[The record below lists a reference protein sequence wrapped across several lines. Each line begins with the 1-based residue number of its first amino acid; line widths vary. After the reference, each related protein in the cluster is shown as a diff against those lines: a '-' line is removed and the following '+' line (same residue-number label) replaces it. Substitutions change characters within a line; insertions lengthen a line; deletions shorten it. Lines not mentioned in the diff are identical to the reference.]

1 MSIRTKILIPMLAF
15 LMLAAMVSG
24 FIGWQGL
31 SGLQALA
38 ILSDNAI
45 TASDASRTA
54 REGFDEAEQ
63 VVSRVLAMTDLIEP
77 GAIEPRFRAAAEKTA
92 AALVNLK
99 MAALTPGMSGIAQS
113 AIDDF
118 ARWQKQAEVL
128 VGLRQ
133 AKEIATLEV
142 MRRSG
147 EDVLG
152 LLNRAV
158 VMAGQDARAQIAERV
173 AGLSSELRLVFG
185 LASGAALAGVA
196 TAFWLAR
203 NLSQPLR
210 HLVASADRL
219 ARGDVTVEIGALDRK
234 DEVGEIARAVDV
246 FRSNVTAQMSAEA
259 QASQQRRLS
268 VEERQ
273 SYDSGQAEAARQQGA
288 IMDAIASAL
297 KRLAGGDLTTRLS
310 GFPVTYKVLETDYN
324 AAMEQLHDAIREVSR
339 DTHSIHSATQEM
351 SATATDLVEK
361 TEQQAED
368 LERTALALDTITKTV
383 RDTANGAQHAN
394 GVVSNARIEAEKSG
408 LVVREA
414 VAAMGEL
421 ERSSGQISQ
430 IIGVIDEIAFQ
441 TNLLALNAGV
451 EAARAGDSGR
461 GFAVVA
467 SEVRALAQRS
477 ADAARQI
484 KQLISASAQ
493 QIDSGVGLVKET
505 GTALQRIMAQVGEIN
520 TIVTSIS
527 SAASEQATG
536 LDSVNAAV
544 AAMGRTTQTNAALVD
559 HSAEAS
565 ADLASEA
572 DRLADRVARFTT
584 TGTGPGSD
592 AGPRQGWSTPRGGQR
607 AAAA

>member
-31 SGLQALA
+31 SGLQVLA

-493 QIDSGVGLVKET
+493 QIDSGVVLVKET

-527 SAASEQATG
+527 AAASEQATG

-584 TGTGPGSD
+584 TGTRPGSD
-592 AGPRQGWSTPRGGQR
+592 AGPRQAWSTPRGGQR